1 MLSHLKDRAADA
13 VADARSRA
21 RDLAEI
27 RIETTAGRSLAATA
41 IVAAGVLVCAWL
53 WTAYVRWDE
62 RRVYRAE
69 IAAASERVRRAVES
83 GNREA
88 AEVDRL
94 VIDIIRGTDHA
105 LTDAEHN
112 LRQAAQDQPM
122 DGCPRI
128 PARCLAGGLQPASG
142 ASGAG
147 SPGSR

>member
-1 MLSHLKDRAADA
+1 MLSEIKDRAADA

-21 RDLAEI
+21 RELAEI

-41 IVAAGVLVCAWL
+41 LVVVCLLTCAWA

-94 VIDIIRGTDHA
+94 VIETIRGTDHA

-128 PARCLAGGLQPASG
+128 PARCLAGGVQPAG
-142 ASGAG
+142 REGGAG
-147 SPGSR
+147 SPGAR